1 MSSLLCSSIGKKL
14 LMGLSGLFLMIF
26 LLVHLGVNA
35 LLLVPDGGEFFNA
48 GAHFMAT
55 NPAVKIME
63 PILGLGFLVHIV
75 YGVVLTLQNRKA
87 RGSAQYAS
95 GNKTKGVTWAS
106 QNMLVLGITIL
117 AFLVLHIAHFW
128 VKMKVTGDDLL
139 AHTTINI
146 GGVPTEVENAYA
158 LVNATFSELWIVL
171 VYVVA
176 GIGLAIHLSHGFWSS
191 FQSIGFSNNL
201 WRKRL
206 TTIGQVYA
214 WFVGLGFALI
224 ALLQYIFFQA

>member
-35 LLLVPDGGEFFNA
+35 LLLVPDGGELFNA

-106 QNMLVLGITIL
+106 QNMR
-117 AFLVLHIAHFW
+117 
-128 VKMKVTGDDLL
+128 
-139 AHTTINI
+139 
-146 GGVPTEVENAYA
+146 
-158 LVNATFSELWIVL
+158 SEE
-171 VYVVA
+171 
-176 GIGLAIHLSHGFWSS
+176 
-191 FQSIGFSNNL
+191 
-201 WRKRL
+201 RR
-206 TTIGQVYA
+206 
-214 WFVGLGFALI
+214 VGKECR
-224 ALLQYIFFQA
+224 

>member
-1 MSSLLCSSIGKKL
+1 
-14 LMGLSGLFLMIF
+14 
-26 LLVHLGVNA
+26 
-35 LLLVPDGGEFFNA
+35 
-48 GAHFMAT
+48 MAT

-95 GNKTKGVTWAS
+95 GKKTKGVTWAS

-128 VKMKVTGDDLL
+128 VKMKVTGSDLL
-139 AHTTINI
+139 EHVTINI

-206 TTIGQVYA
+206 TTTGQVYA

-224 ALLQYIFFQA
+224 ALLQYLFFQA